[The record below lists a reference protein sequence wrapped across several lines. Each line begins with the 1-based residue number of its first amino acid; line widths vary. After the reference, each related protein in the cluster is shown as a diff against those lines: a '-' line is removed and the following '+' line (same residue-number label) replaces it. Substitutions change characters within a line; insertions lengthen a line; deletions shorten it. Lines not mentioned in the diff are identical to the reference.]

1 MKKNNLP
8 SFLPSTISTP
18 SKKDVSFMFK
28 TVGYNN
34 DSLSPVGKGYIV
46 VENASF
52 LTKNQVEICK
62 KIITR
67 DLKRT
72 DSSYSTMVQ
81 YNILK
86 TQKAS
91 GSRMGKGKGK
101 VVDRVAFIKKN
112 ETLFE
117 FTNIHFSVLQ
127 KLIFKIKYKIPV
139 SISLK
144 HNI

>member
-1 MKKNNLP
+1 MKKFNFP

-18 SKKDVSFMFK
+18 SKKDVSFLLK
-28 TVGYNN
+28 TIGYNS
-34 DSLSPVGKGYIV
+34 DSYSTIGIGKGYII
-46 VENASF
+46 VESTSF
-52 LTKNQVEICK
+52 LTKNQVEACK
-62 KIITR
+62 KIINR

-72 DSSYSTMVQ
+72 DSSYTTMVQ

-112 ETLFE
+112 EILFE
-117 FTNIHFSVLQ
+117 FTNIHLSVLK
-127 KLIFKIKYKIPV
+127 KLISKIKYKIPV
-139 SISLK
+139 SIY
-144 HNI
+144 

>member
-1 MKKNNLP
+1 MKKFNYP
-8 SFLPSTISTP
+8 GFLPSTLSTP
-18 SKKDVSFMFK
+18 SKKDVSFFLQ
-28 TVGYNN
+28 TVGY
-34 DSLSPVGKGYIV
+34 STETVVKGYII

-52 LTKNQVEICK
+52 LTKNQVEACK
-62 KIITR
+62 KIINR

-117 FTNIHFSVLQ
+117 FTNIHLPVLQ
-127 KLIFKIKYKIPV
+127 NLISKIKYKLPV
-139 SISLK
+139 AICWK
-144 HNI
+144 YNI